1 MNPNLIIKE
10 ITDTSFQIGKKV
22 VHKDMNGNW
31 VALSELSAAQ
41 KEAVEAH
48 LTSKNKTHHEA

>member
-22 VHKDMNGNW
+22 LYKDTNGNW
-31 VALSELSAAQ
+31 VALSALSDEQRAAA
-41 KEAVEAH
+41 EAYLLEKGEKFA
-48 LTSKNKTHHEA
+48 A

>member
-22 VHKDMNGNW
+22 LYKDTNGNW
-31 VALSELSAAQ
+31 VALSALSDEQHA
-41 KEAVEAH
+41 AVEAH
-48 LTSKNKTHHEA
+48 LLEKGENYAA